1 MYEVTHVFD
10 KAATAAHAKWRG
22 WAEEIAAGGKTPP
35 MNELVEVATLLNID
49 HAARELE
56 RDASAIME
64 VRQLDEQAEGV
75 QLAIRERLTVEG
87 GPDGIKEKLAAAQRE
102 VERLKKLRGTCPMH
116 YRLAELGQRAA
127 TIRKARP
134 RVFAPQE
141 KRSKMETTSATKKA
155 PKKKAVKA

>member
-10 KAATAAHAKWRG
+10 KAAAAALAKWRG

-35 MNELVEVATLLNID
+35 MNELVEVAALLNIE
-49 HAARELE
+49 HAAREME
-56 RDASAIME
+56 RDASAILE

-75 QLAIRERLTVEG
+75 QLAIRDRLTVEG
-87 GPDGIKEKLAAAQRE
+87 GPDGIREKLAAAQRE

-116 YRLAELGQRAA
+116 FRLAELGQRAA
-127 TIRKARP
+127 TIRKSRP
-134 RVFAPQE
+134 RVFAPAE
-141 KRSKMETTSATKKA
+141 KREKMTTTPSKKA

>member
-10 KAATAAHAKWRG
+10 KAAAAALAKWRG

-35 MNELVEVATLLNID
+35 MNELVEVATLLGID
-49 HAARELE
+49 HAAREME
-56 RDASAIME
+56 RDASAILE

-75 QLAIRERLTVEG
+75 QLAIRDRLTVEG

-134 RVFAPQE
+134 RVFAPAAQRE
-141 KRSKMETTSATKKA
+141 KMTTTPSKKA